1 MMKIVFKDKWGD
13 IKWDDVSEVESLES
27 FAEKMNKRVM
37 QIGSKRPTYWVD
49 SPHMIT
55 TTSIDGKPNGTWYVV

>member
-1 MMKIVFKDKWGD
+1 MIKIVFTDKWGD
-13 IKWDDVSEVESLES
+13 IKWDDVREVESLES

-37 QIGSKRPTYWVD
+37 QIGSKRPTHWID

-55 TTSIDGKPNGTWYVV
+55 VTSIEGKLNGTWHVV